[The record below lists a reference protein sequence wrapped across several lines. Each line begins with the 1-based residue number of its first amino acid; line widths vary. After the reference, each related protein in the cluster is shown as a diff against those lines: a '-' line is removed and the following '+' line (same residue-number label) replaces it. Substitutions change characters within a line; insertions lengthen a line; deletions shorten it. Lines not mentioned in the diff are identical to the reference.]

1 MEYNEIKIGQRLK
14 KIRTEI
20 GMSQQALARALYVLQ
35 ATLCKIERGYGLPSI
50 STLFALAEFF
60 NRKVSYL
67 LCEDDS
73 EIVTSNS
80 MSL

>member
-20 GMSQQALARALYVLQ
+20 GMSQQALARALYVSQ

-60 NRKVSYL
+60 NCKVSYL
-67 LCEDDS
+67 LCEDDYTPVILKS
-73 EIVTSNS
+73 KR
-80 MSL
+80 L